1 MLLLL
6 LLLLPLAVA
15 LAAAACPAPASP
27 RPRIVVSLNSGRTGS
42 GWLYKLLGATT
53 SRVVAYHERAI
64 PEWPALAR
72 QTIASNR
79 SATRDA
85 RHAFCDNLGRWLR
98 AHRDSVYVETS
109 HMFNY
114 FHDIMHD
121 CFPPH
126 LYDVS
131 VVVLQR
137 DVIET
142 IYSLT
147 RNGFNIHG
155 PMPWYYAA
163 GSGAALLASPFAE
176 QTDMQAAIGYLIDMD
191 AQIDWFVRRNNRL
204 CRQCGAC
211 YTVLDTRLET
221 LQTPESARVLL
232 HGLDFELDAARAAPL
247 FGRPYNIKA
256 ATLQRP
262 SGAERRLIQT
272 ELERYLAAMRAAGIP
287 APPLRLVAC
296 TRLLNVTENGA
307 VRV

>member
-1 MLLLL
+1 MLWCLLLA
-6 LLLLPLAVA
+6 LAV
-15 LAAAACPAPASP
+15 ACPAPQQH

-53 SRVVAYHERAI
+53 ARVVAYHEREI

-85 RHAFCDNLGRWLR
+85 RRAYCTNLDRWLR

-137 DVIET
+137 NVVET
-142 IYSLT
+142 LYSLT
-147 RNGFNIHG
+147 RNGFDVG
-155 PMPWYYAA
+155 GGGKPWYYTA
-163 GSGAALLASPFAE
+163 GSGAALLASPFRAPSE
-176 QTDMQAAIGYLIDMD
+176 LQAAIGYLVDMD

-211 YTVLDTRLET
+211 YAVIDARLEA
-221 LQTPESARVLL
+221 LQTAESARVLL
-232 HGLDFELDAARAAPL
+232 HGLDFELDATRAASL

-256 ATLQRP
+256 SALQRP
-262 SGAERRLIQT
+262 SDAERRLIRT
-272 ELERYLAAMRAAGIP
+272 ELARYLGAMRAASIP
-287 APPLRLVAC
+287 LPPLRLVVC
-296 TRLLNVTENGA
+296 TKLLNVTENGLT
-307 VRV
+307 RV